1 MSDKPSDR
9 SVSSALS
16 AVSKQANILAPKKS
30 WLEATKAYFDHRVM
44 FLLFLGFVAG
54 LPYMLVYSSL
64 GLWLNEAGV
73 ELEKVTMFGWAMLGY
88 SFKFIWAPMIDAL
101 QAPLLGKWLGRRR
114 GWLLVSQLGIIGSL
128 LLIASINPISDVLV
142 QLMAVAAVLLGFSA
156 ANQDIVLDAYRIEI
170 APPSMQPILSSV
182 YIVGYRIGMIASGAG
197 ALYLADYLGSTM
209 AAYSY
214 DAWRLTYL
222 AMAALMGVGVLTTL
236 TIYEPNTKFD
246 PKNGSKQRWNQR
258 IMGAYAVLALIPSII
273 YGLWYLL
280 NKVLVLVFSSMIM
293 QIPES
298 LTNLMLKY
306 WSGVSLF
313 IPIAILLLLFN
324 QPKFNYKTAIEVV
337 SEGKVYKRLTIVFF
351 IALAGFIATFIGF
364 GKLLPVEIDNR
375 YLTLLAEL
383 IKLIV
388 SLGAASLVGYI
399 LVKLNFVDKTIA
411 KKTWVDPF
419 VDFFKRYGK
428 KAILLLLLIGF
439 YRISDIVAGNISN
452 LFYQGMGFSKTD
464 IASAVKLV
472 GLIMAILGG
481 LLGGLLTQKMSLMRA
496 MMLGAFLASFTNLF
510 FILLTYHPGDL
521 KYMYFA
527 VITDNLASG
536 LASAVFIAFLSA
548 LTSIR
553 FTAVQYAIFSSL
565 MTFTPK
571 LLAGYSGGIV
581 TAIGYSQFFMLTFI
595 IGIPVLLLIYLVDK
609 HIVIGDNDDIYGDAP
624 VVSDKLNKEP
634 K

>member
-1 MSDKPSDR
+1 MSTKNPTLDTD
-9 SVSSALS
+9 
-16 AVSKQANILAPKKS
+16 NITPKKS
-30 WLEATKAYFDHRVM
+30 WSQAVKAYFDHRVL

-88 SFKFIWAPMIDAL
+88 SFKFIWAPMIDTL
-101 QAPLLGKWLGRRR
+101 QAPFLGKWLGRRR

-128 LLIASINPISDVLV
+128 LLIASINPVSDILV

-182 YIVGYRIGMIASGAG
+182 YIVGYRVGMIASGAG
-197 ALYLADYLGSTM
+197 ALYLADYLGSNLGS
-209 AAYSY
+209 YSY
-214 DAWRLTYL
+214 EAWRLTYL
-222 AMAALMGVGVLTTL
+222 AMATLMGVAVMTTL
-236 TIYEPNTKFD
+236 TIYEPNTDFD
-246 PKNGSKQRWNQR
+246 NKNRGKQNWNQR
-258 IMGAYAVLALIPSII
+258 IMGVYAALALVPSVI
-273 YGLWYLL
+273 YGFWYLS
-280 NKVLVLVFSSMIM
+280 NKVLVLVFNSTVLEIPDLISSF
-293 QIPES
+293 
-298 LTNLMLKY
+298 MLKY
-306 WSGVSLF
+306 WGGISLF
-313 IPIAILLLLFN
+313 IPVAILLLLFN
-324 QPKFNYKTAIEVV
+324 QPKFTYKTNLEVV
-337 SEGKVYKRLTIVFF
+337 SHGQVYKRLTIVFF
-351 IALAGFIATFIGF
+351 LAVLGFIATFIGI
-364 GKLLPVEIDNR
+364 GKLLPETFDSR
-375 YLTLLAEL
+375 YISLLAEL
-383 IKLIV
+383 MKLI
-388 SLGAASLVGYI
+388 ASLAMALIVGYF
-399 LVKLNFVDKTIA
+399 LVKLNFVDKEIA
-411 KKTWVDPF
+411 KKTWIDPF
-419 VDFFKRYGK
+419 VDFFNRYGK

-481 LLGGLLTQKMSLMRA
+481 LIGGLLTQKMRLMWA
-496 MMLGAFLASFTNLF
+496 MMLGAFLASFTNLL

-581 TAIGYSQFFMLTFI
+581 TSIGYSKFFMLTFI

-609 HIVIGDNDDIYGDAP
+609 HIVIGDNDDIYGD
-624 VVSDKLNKEP
+624 EP
-634 K
+634 TGKVMPNNQKPPKG